1 VAARLFD
8 PAEMNL
14 PNAGLMLLQDS
25 ETAQQL
31 LLDTANAKFRN
42 RYVQLVEEREQ
53 QLATCF
59 AQAGVDAL
67 ELSTAQDLASA
78 LLQFSELRKR
88 RVWRA

>member
-31 LLDTANAKFRN
+31 LLDTANVKFRN
-42 RYVQLVEEREQ
+42 RYAQLVEELEA
-53 QLATCF
+53 QLASCF

-67 ELSTAQDLASA
+67 ELSTSDDLASA
-78 LLQFSELRKR
+78 LLRFSELRKR